1 MIINNKNNFNILLP
15 ICELGGFGDV
25 VSSLSIMEYF
35 DSVKLPYQISFNG
48 EISEEVEKA
57 EEKLIKLIGN
67 KKFRSLKHYKGSTN
81 IVSISP
87 VRDKRT
93 EEQVNKTYVDIQLSE
108 YDRDK
113 IGWTDYSNHHIKI
126 KTGLSFDHDSFG
138 PQAGIY
144 IRKTLESILSEVDK
158 NVVCEGGIEELRKKA
173 LMSTIRKY
181 PKSKF
186 IDYFCSHEIEKVAK
200 GGWSLFYPGNMEAHN
215 FLDIASFARKNLDK
229 PLYIFSAGNTNKSNL
244 KYPCLKRGITYYN
257 LPERERRLKDED
269 ISVIEMGYIQD
280 FDFMQLVA
288 LTDKF
293 SLVTGDHSLSQMIQ
307 KSQSKLKVP
316 FVYHCPSWKLDCFRS
331 FSEFIW
337 KEDNNSRDIFLDY
350 GKLIERS
357 IPIRNRLIPSE
368 IKKIKLKLSK
378 LFYDKKLINDYNKS
392 ISKVKE
398 NFINERKE
406 KEIDKADILWSVNE
420 TLLFVVNR
428 ILDGRSCYDA
438 VEPLL
443 AKEEKP
449 LARQGRK
456 TK

>member
-1 MIINNKNNFNILLP
+1 MIINNKHNFNILLP

-25 VSSLSIMEYF
+25 ISSLSIMEYF

-67 KKFRSLKHYKGSTN
+67 EEFKSLKHYKNSTN

-87 VRDKRT
+87 VKDTRT
-93 EEQVNKTYVDIQLSE
+93 EEQIDKTYVDIKLSE

-113 IGWTDYSNHHIKI
+113 IPWTDYSNHHIRI
-126 KTGLSFDHDSFG
+126 KTGFSFDHNSFG

-144 IRKTLESILSEVDK
+144 TRKTLESILTKVDK
-158 NVVCEGGIEELRKKA
+158 SITHKASIEELRKKA
-173 LMSTIRKY
+173 LTSIIKKY

-186 IDYFCSHEIEKVAK
+186 IDYFYSHEIEKVVK
-200 GGWSLFYPGNMEAHN
+200 GGWSLFYPSDMEAYN
-215 FLDIASFARKNLDK
+215 FLDIASLARKNLDK
-229 PLYIFSAGNTNKSNL
+229 PLYIFRVGNTSKSNL
-244 KYPCLKRGITYYN
+244 KYPCIKRGITYYN
-257 LPERERRLKDED
+257 LTERERRLKDEN
-269 ISVIEMGYIQD
+269 ISIIELGFIPD
-280 FDFMQLVA
+280 FDFMQIVA
-288 LTDKF
+288 LTDKL

-316 FVYHCPSWKLDCFRS
+316 FVYHSPSWKLNCFRA
-331 FSEFIW
+331 FSKLIG
-337 KEDNNSRDIFLDY
+337 KEDNNSRDILSDY
-350 GKLIERS
+350 GKLTERIVPIE
-357 IPIRNRLIPSE
+357 NRLIPSE
-368 IKKIKLKLSK
+368 IKKIKLNLSK
-378 LFYDKKLINDYNKS
+378 LFYDEKLINDYNKS

-428 ILDGRSCYDA
+428 ILDGMSCYDA

-443 AKEEKP
+443 EKEEKL
-449 LARQGRK
+449 LAKKERTSR
-456 TK
+456 

>member
-1 MIINNKNNFNILLP
+1 MIINNKNNFNILLS

-48 EISEEVEKA
+48 DISEKVEKA

-67 KKFRSLKHYKGSTN
+67 KEFRSLKHYKDGPK

-87 VRDKRT
+87 VSDKRT
-93 EEQVNKTYVDIQLSE
+93 KEQVNKTYVDIQLSE
-108 YDRDK
+108 YDKDK
-113 IGWTDYSNHHIKI
+113 IPWTDYSNNHIKI
-126 KTGLSFDHDSFG
+126 KTGFSFDHDSFG

-144 IRKTLESILSEVDK
+144 TRETLESILTKIDK
-158 NVVCEGGIEELRKKA
+158 NITHKGSIEELRKKA
-173 LMSTIRKY
+173 LISMIRKY

-186 IDYFCSHEIEKVAK
+186 IDYFCSHEIEKMVK
-200 GGWSLFYPGNMEAHN
+200 GGWSLFYPSNMEAYN

-229 PLYIFSAGNTNKSNL
+229 PLYIFSVGNTNKSNL

-257 LPERERRLKDED
+257 LPERERRLKDKNL
-269 ISVIEMGYIQD
+269 SVIEMGFIPD

-316 FVYHCPSWKLDCFRS
+316 FVYHSPSWKLDCFRS
-331 FSEFIW
+331 FSELIG
-337 KEDNNSRDIFLDY
+337 KEDTNSKDFFLDY
-350 GKLIERS
+350 RELVERD

-392 ISKVKE
+392 ISKIKE
-398 NFINERKE
+398 NFINQRKE
-406 KEIDKADILWSVNE
+406 KEIDKADILWSVNK

-428 ILDGRSCYDA
+428 ILDGMSCYDA

-443 AKEEKP
+443 EKEEKL
-449 LARQGRK
+449 LAKKGR
-456 TK
+456 TNR

>member
-25 VSSLSIMEYF
+25 VSSLSIMEH
-35 DSVKLPYQISFNG
+35 FN
-48 EISEEVEKA
+48 S
-57 EEKLIKLIGN
+57 IKLHYQVSFDCGDSEKKLKTLIDD

-87 VRDKRT
+87 VKDKRT
-93 EEQVNKTYVDIQLSE
+93 EEQVDKTYVDIQLSE
-108 YDRDK
+108 YDHDK
-113 IGWTDYSNHHIKI
+113 ICWTNYSKNHIKI
-126 KTGLSFDHDSFG
+126 KTGFSFDHDSFG

-144 IRKTLESILSEVDK
+144 TRGTLESILTEIDK
-158 NVVCEGGIEELRKKA
+158 NITHKGSIEEMRKKA

-186 IDYFCSHEIEKVAK
+186 IDYFCSHEIEKVVK
-200 GGWSLFYPGNMEAHN
+200 GGWSLFYSSNMETHN

-229 PLYIFSAGNTNKSNL
+229 PLYIFSVGNAKKSNL
-244 KYPCLKRGITYYN
+244 KYPCIKRGITYFN
-257 LPERERRLKDED
+257 LPERERRLKDEN
-269 ISVIEMGYIQD
+269 ISVIELGFIPD

-288 LTDKF
+288 FTDKL

-307 KSQSKLKVP
+307 KSQSKLKAP
-316 FVYHCPSWKLDCFRS
+316 FVYHHPFWKLNCFRA
-331 FSEFIW
+331 FSELIG
-337 KEDNNSRDIFLDY
+337 KEDSNSKDIFLDY
-350 GKLIERS
+350 EKLIERG
-357 IPIRNRLIPSE
+357 IYIENRLIPSE
-368 IKKIKLKLSK
+368 IKKIKSKLSK
-378 LFYDKKLINDYNKS
+378 LFYDEKLINDYNKS
-392 ISKVKE
+392 IFKVKE

-428 ILDGRSCYDA
+428 LFDGMSCYDV

-443 AKEEKP
+443 EKEEKL
-449 LARQGRK
+449 LAKKERTSR
-456 TK
+456 